1 MSQNPGHGRG
11 GRNRYVPGTDS
22 VAQRYRSFSNVNQ
35 AFGVNQA
42 REKGL
47 PDIDRASDITEVQFN
62 AKEGDNE
69 FRLRL
74 DRVPNGRIILLDSC
88 GFQYDIYLR
97 ADRWSFN
104 VLRDGIIIVRFI

>member
-1 MSQNPGHGRG
+1 MAQNAPGGRG
-11 GRNRYVPGTDS
+11 RANRSTGTDS